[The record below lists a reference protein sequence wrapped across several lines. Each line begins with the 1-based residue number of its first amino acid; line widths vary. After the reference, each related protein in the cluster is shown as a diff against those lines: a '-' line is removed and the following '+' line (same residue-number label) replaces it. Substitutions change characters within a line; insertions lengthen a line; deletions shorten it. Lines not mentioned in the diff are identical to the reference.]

1 METLSLLRIA
11 MIGGDKAL
19 WLESLIGSY
28 TPKSDQR
35 IPPIDI
41 ENETKVMRQIAKMC
55 AKAI

>member
-1 METLSLLRIA
+1 
-11 MIGGDKAL
+11 MISGEKAL
-19 WLESLIGSY
+19 WLESLVGSY